1 MSMNFEDRV
10 AIVTGGARGI
20 GAGIVSHLAQ
30 RGARVLVVDQSDEIE
45 ALHDPAIADRC
56 IAHIGDV
63 SSKADMLAVADKALS
78 TWGRIDI
85 LCPNAG
91 IYPMSWIADM
101 AEEEWDRVLAVNLKG
116 VFLATQA
123 CLPAMRK
130 AQYGRI
136 VVTSSITGP
145 RVAHA
150 QHGHY
155 ATSKGGINA
164 FIRSAALEL
173 AAEGITVNG
182 VEPGNITTPAL
193 MQHRSQDFITA
204 QERTIPVGRLGSP
217 EDVANAIAFL
227 ASEASAYITGQTIV
241 IDGGQILPES
251 L

>member
-1 MSMNFEDRV
+1 MDNQFEGRV

-20 GAGIVSHLAQ
+20 GAGIVAHLAA
-30 RGARVLVVDQSDEIE
+30 RGARVLVLDTSAEVE
-45 ALHDPAIADRC
+45 AMADPAIAGRC
-56 IAHIGDV
+56 IAMQGDV
-63 SSKADMLAVADKALS
+63 SRRADMVAMAERALAA
-78 TWGRIDI
+78 WGRIDI

-101 AEEEWDRVLAVNLKG
+101 AEEEWDRVLDVNLKG

-130 AQYGRI
+130 ARYGRV

-145 RVAHA
+145 HVAHA

-164 FIRSAALEL
+164 FIKSAALEL
-173 AAEGITVNG
+173 ATEGITVNG

-193 MQHRSQDFITA
+193 MQHRPKEFIEA
-204 QERTIPVGRLGSP
+204 QERTIPIGRLGTP
-217 EDVANAIAFL
+217 EDVANAVAFL
-227 ASEASAYITGQTIV
+227 ASAASGYITGQTV
-241 IDGGQILPES
+241 VVDGGQILPES